1 MNKSVDERL
10 IRPGEYID
18 AMNVRLGSTEGSE
31 IGAVENSKGNTR
43 LTDID
48 FDGQS
53 LSGQNPTCIGAYA
66 DSENDTIYWFVTSDI
81 GDLILSYDV
90 RNNNLT
96 KHIESYTVLN
106 FSDKHLI
113 TGVDK
118 IEDLLYFTD
127 NLNPPR
133 KINVSRDY
141 KFPENGVD
149 KITDEEINLIV
160 KPPSEAPSASLRNSP
175 GEENYLETRFVSF
188 AYRYRYV
195 DGEYSAL
202 SQFTDVAFEPSQFRF
217 NLADMNNEGMK
228 NIYNSVNVSFNTGPQ
243 DVVGVDV
250 CFKIPESNV
259 INVIEKIDK
268 EGLGYPNNSTQ
279 SLTFNNGKIYTT
291 LTESELLR
299 LYDNVPLTAKSLVL
313 MGNRLMFGNYIEG
326 YDISNESGAPIN
338 IDFDTEIV
346 TTNPG
351 ASDLEETF
359 SSGVYNFTTGQNS
372 ISIPQS
378 KVTFDFSGLDLK
390 AGSLLQIGFEFQ
402 HNTFAGE
409 TSGSPSVTAP
419 IDENFSFSLQR
430 DYANAFDLV
439 SSAAFQTAIGASTR
453 FGSPNVQ
460 PISSCGTSSQGFS
473 LTERF
478 VCAVD
483 SPRVDNTF
491 TWVKDEFG
499 VNTAFQGVVVTATP
513 GSNIFSLQFPAIRFK
528 DDTTTPGT
536 VYNLFEYFSVFTVSP
551 FFSSSASKKS
561 LHSNRDYEVG
571 IVYMDEYNR
580 SSTAL
585 VSSNNSV
592 YTSPSSSTA
601 INQLKVTLN
610 SLPPSWATKYKFVVK
625 RVQSDYE
632 TIYSNLSFKDP
643 NSSSVFFQLLGQNQT
658 KVKSGDELI
667 VKRDLAGTI
676 SRVVETQVLSLEA
689 KSKDFLDNETSG
701 GDEVPE
707 PSGLYMEVRP
717 DDFIAS
723 RPLDEVVVIKNPSSF
738 GKGDFAVTWQPA
750 FDESQDLQPADP
762 YYNAYA
768 IPAGSTVEF
777 RLKFYRD
784 SGFQKRCG
792 SVYYDYGLGGDEP
805 KIFTASADYDSLYQ
819 FVIGENINFE
829 GGVKGGND
837 DDDPQNQSITFYPT
851 LATDLTTAG
860 GFEISESKTGGR
872 NHQLQFVQ
880 PQNPGFITP
889 ITPGRMYLV
898 GMCGIKHCPFQE
910 SSKIKMEIIVTLAQ
924 SLCVFET
931 KPLDADVDIYYE
943 GSENY
948 NITGGFHMSG
958 SQSGDQ
964 NQTASQP
971 AIMTLSF
978 FDCFSFG
985 NGVESYK
992 VLDNQTG
999 AKFYLGERVTSV
1011 SEQDYKR
1018 AHRFAGLTY
1027 SGIFRNE
1034 TNVNRLN
1041 EFNLGLA
1048 NFKDL
1053 EKNYGSIQ
1061 KLAPRETDLL
1071 VLQEDRVSYV
1081 LAGKNLLSDAA
1092 AGGAITSVPEVL
1104 GTQIARLE
1112 EYGISQNPESF
1123 ASFGYDKYFTDTSRG
1138 AVIQLRGSDYSNE
1151 KLEVI
1156 SQAGMRSYFRDKFQ
1170 QGFETQKLGGYDPYM
1185 NEYVLGSNDQPIPI
1199 PIPESGCGTPI
1210 IIKDSD
1216 IRPYSFIVNFGE
1228 VIGDATI
1235 DYTSTV
1241 DLSLDIIYNGST
1253 TTYSLLAGTS
1263 SVIFSKDFAYP
1274 TTAEFRVTPS
1284 QRGDYTIT
1292 PNCVDAAEL
1301 TVIQVAITSPEDE
1314 DKYIHNQYQ
1323 WELAPNPASPL
1334 SSTQIEFGG
1343 LPAPVV
1349 SQYQSGTGKESV
1361 GLIPADG
1368 STITIISNKLSNDDF
1383 VFDEN
1388 YHNFRYLVSNTL
1400 YQNTSADITS
1410 LLVDPNLTVAT
1421 PTSNPST
1428 GKYQA
1433 SFTYNNPSDHAYL
1446 YLVWDYRNVNAIELC
1461 TSTISANDV
1470 CCECTSKAT
1479 FYIDAP
1485 FLSQASSVYTNP
1497 SLTQFAPDQF
1507 YSDGTISRYQS
1518 NGILQ
1523 DEEPCITC
1531 VVDCGTLASATQV
1544 AGTYIGDISLTTLK
1558 QPVVIYFRPA
1568 NTPLGVRAGFSN
1580 STLQNQFTYNNNS
1593 GDPVGINSNSGEPTY
1608 IGTPFITPETTSNL
1622 PTFKLNSSG
1631 SYINP
1636 GFPLSTVTVDPANID
1651 LKGGDPT
1658 IYTMVLPWTGST
1670 NVAVD
1675 CFGVDDGEFN
1685 WIVNCPAPL
1694 PSFDCSAA
1702 QLNNNCTPNN
1712 TENTF
1717 FFARNATWNGS
1728 SFVEDTNNKPIVG
1741 NYVFED
1747 YLATTK
1753 LNDTLTAQFYI
1764 LSDTTYIKVKRGIVI
1779 EVGDCF
1785 LPTVPCSSTPA
1796 PTSSIQGESY
1806 SEMNFEGGSNPGDT
1820 GAMIVYFNPRG
1831 IPDGVRVLY
1840 DGAYYNKMAFI
1851 GDLVPAQGS
1860 TDSSFT
1866 IVGDPTDSLPNPPF
1880 PNGPTTSF
1888 ALPFYSYDP
1897 STQAWIPSGS
1907 TKTAT
1912 LSAGD
1917 DARTANTNFE
1927 WGTIVV
1933 PKPNQFPSTVLVESI
1948 GISTGTVFDIATFCP
1963 VALPSFSSTPVQS
1976 DGSCNPL
1983 TETFYFAR
1991 NADQP
1996 GTGQISVRTNTVPE
2010 QSNWVFTDEN
2020 GENLLPDGYYT
2031 IDSAGGTNPDSYI
2044 YVLGG
2049 IVQSVTSPCITPP
2062 THYAITLEFD
2072 STAIDLTCGTPQ
2084 SDTFYIANGTT
2095 FANATALFT
2104 DIGAT
2109 NPAADAFYKE
2119 AAGTF
2124 YREQSSGV
2132 LFPQQSLPNC
2142 YIPVSVVYDSD
2153 SSVDV
2158 CCLSLTPNTKYV
2170 SALEGGFYS
2179 ATVLYDN
2186 TSLTTPSADGF
2197 YLPVGQI
2204 QYREQSSSALQT
2216 AATCLSCAVSL
2227 TLDYSSVSAQ
2237 EVCCDPQQTRNVF
2250 MARVDGNTFADATD
2264 IYTDDTLTT
2273 KAAAGFYKENLQ
2285 TTYREQTSGGVLQSA
2300 TACPS
2305 CVTAITLEYSSVD
2318 ATDLCCNTKPTATY
2332 YIDGSSF
2339 DTTTN
2344 LYSDTNLT
2352 PAADGFYQVPT
2363 SGTYRE
2369 QSSSTLG
2376 VVTTCPVCADS
2387 VNLFFDASDEYTLC
2401 CGSPALDTYYLP
2413 AGTNF
2418 DTTPLANT
2426 LYSDTSQTLATPGL
2440 YKSSN
2445 GQYRELDAQGVL
2457 GSLEPCPTCPPAA
2470 PCSTSSLDI
2479 PVGRTGYYNV
2489 DVNVGS
2495 DVGAIQIFFDPVGVP
2510 DGVRVIY
2517 NGQVYNT
2524 VVDPRISRFVTLD
2537 GVSYQVNGGVWS
2549 DPSGGFI
2556 ICGRGDQ
2563 GAGSTNCGAEYVD
2576 YAVNDP
2582 VQEYNY
2588 FNGFQNNTWLQG
2600 NPSRISYTYNINNI
2614 PGGDNGGLSSP
2625 GALWTTRG
2633 ARYWLFGT
2641 STWNSI
2647 VIPKTSP
2654 FVQTIQIQVLGGC
2667 RTSQTLWDAFGLCPA
2682 ALPSFQASVRQT
2694 SSVCAAATETYYFT
2708 PLPPFRVGMTAVN
2721 EYLRGNDLPDFPITY
2736 MQNSTSEYG
2745 FRQVFKDPNGVTPMD
2760 DGWYASGTGKTI
2772 QVENGIVIAYIDCT

>member
-43 LTDID
+43 LTDIN

-90 RNNNLT
+90 RNNNL
-96 KHIESYTVLN
+96 SYHVLSVSVLN

-133 KINVSRDY
+133 KINVNRTY
-141 KFPENGVD
+141 PKPVNGVD
-149 KITDEEINLIV
+149 QITDEDINLIV
-160 KPPSEAPSASLRNSP
+160 KPPSEAPSVSLRNTP

-188 AYRYRYV
+188 AYRYRYL
-195 DGEYSAL
+195 DGEYSAM

-217 NLADMNNEGMK
+217 NYADMNNSGMQ
-228 NIYNSVNVSFNTGPQ
+228 NTYNSVQVSFNTGGKN
-243 DVVGVDV
+243 VVGVDI
-250 CFKIPESNV
+250 CFKLPESNV

-268 EGLGYPNNSTQ
+268 ANFGYSNNSTE
-279 SLTFNNGKIYTT
+279 SLTFTNGKIYTT

-299 LYDNVPLTAKSLVL
+299 LYDNVPLTAQSLVL
-313 MGNRLMFGNYIEG
+313 MGNRLMFGNYTEG
-326 YDISNESGAPIN
+326 YDITTESGAPIN

-346 TTNPG
+346 TTNP
-351 ASDLEETF
+351 AINDLDV
-359 SSGVYNFTTGQNS
+359 SSANGTYNFTTGQNN
-372 ISIPQS
+372 ISIPQGLN
-378 KVTFDFSGLDLK
+378 TFDLTGLDLK
-390 AGSLLQIGFEFQ
+390 KGSSLSFTIDFQ
-402 HNTFAGE
+402 HSTFAGE
-409 TSGSPSVTAP
+409 TSGDPAPTAS
-419 IDENFSFSLQR
+419 IDENFIFQLDQ
-430 DYANAFDLV
+430 DYSNAFDLV
-439 SSAAFQTAIGASTR
+439 NSDSFRTAIGAYNQ
-453 FGSPNVQ
+453 FASPSDQ
-460 PISSCGTSSQGFS
+460 PYQPVTDCGTSSQGFS

-478 VCAVD
+478 ICDVE
-483 SPRVDNTF
+483 SPRTDDNF
-491 TWVKDEFG
+491 TWVKEEFG
-499 VNTAFQGVVVTATP
+499 VNTTFQGVIIDSQP
-513 GSNIFSLQFPAIRFK
+513 GSNTFSLQFPAIRFK
-528 DDTTTPGT
+528 DDTTLPGT
-536 VYNLFEYFSVFTVSP
+536 TYYLYEYFSSFIAYAS
-551 FFSSSASKKS
+551 FSLESSKKS

-592 YTSPSSSTA
+592 YTDPETSTE

-632 TIYSNLSFKDP
+632 TIYSNLAFKDKDT
-643 NSSSVFFQLLGQNQT
+643 NSVFFQLLGQNQT
-658 KVKSGDELI
+658 KLKSGDELI
-667 VKRDLAGTI
+667 VKADINGPLTRL
-676 SRVVETQVLSLEA
+676 VETQVLSLQTKVKNFIENP
-689 KSKDFLDNETSG
+689 DPITS
-701 GDEVPE
+701 DDPVE

-717 DDFIAS
+717 NGYTTNL
-723 RPLDEVVVIKNPSSF
+723 PTDEDPIIDNGQRSQ
-738 GKGDFAVTWQPA
+738 GGNYAAERYPA
-750 FDESQDLQPADP
+750 FDVNAELTNTDP
-762 YYNAYA
+762 EYGAYA

-777 RLKFYRD
+777 RVLF
-784 SGFQKRCG
+784 KRGRRGRNCG
-792 SVYYDYGLGGDEP
+792 SVQYAYGDIAGDSP
-805 KIFTASADYDSLYQ
+805 KVFQASADYSNLHQ
-819 FVIGENINFE
+819 FVIGENITF
-829 GGVKGGND
+829 KGGIFSGSD
-837 DDDPQNQSITFYPT
+837 DSGSFGDNQQIIFYPE
-851 LATDLTTAG
+851 LAT
-860 GFEISESKTGGR
+860 GFNVADGYQIQRGR
-872 NHQLQFVQ
+872 NGKHQIQFVQ
-880 PQNPGFITP
+880 PSGPPPYDFSDIQQD
-889 ITPGRMYLV
+889 RMY
-898 GMCGIKHCPFQE
+898 MICMAGIPCCSFNYCPDTTVQV
-910 SSKIKMEIIVTLAQ
+910 IVTKAQ
-924 SLCVFET
+924 QLCIFET
-931 KPLDADVDIYYE
+931 KPLDADVDLYYE

-948 NITGGFHMSG
+948 DISGGFHMSG
-958 SQSGDQ
+958 NKDGDQ
-964 NQTASQP
+964 NQTATQP

-992 VLDNQTG
+992 ALDNQTG

-1018 AHRFAGLTY
+1018 AHRFAGITY

-1071 VLQEDRVSYV
+1071 VLQEDRISYV

-1138 AVIQLRGSDYSNE
+1138 AVIKLTGSDYSNE

-1185 NEYVLGSNDQPIPI
+1185 NEYVLGSNTQPIPV
-1199 PIPESGCGTPI
+1199 PIPTSDCGTSVV
-1210 IIKDSD
+1210 IKDSATT
-1216 IRPYSFIVNFGE
+1216 PYSFIVDFGE
-1228 VIGDATI
+1228 VVGDASI
-1235 DYTSTV
+1235 DYTTTV
-1241 DLSLDIIYNGST
+1241 DLSLDIIYDGNT
-1253 TTYSLLAGTS
+1253 TTYSLPAGTS
-1263 SVIFSKDFAYP
+1263 SITFNKPSQFP

-1284 QRGDYTIT
+1284 SRGDYTIT
-1292 PNCVDAAEL
+1292 PNCVSTTTL
-1301 TVIQVAITSPEDE
+1301 TVVQIALTSSEDE
-1314 DKYIHNQYQ
+1314 NKYIHNQYQ
-1323 WELAPNPASPL
+1323 WQLSPNPASPL
-1334 SSTQIEFGG
+1334 ASEQVEFAG
-1343 LPAPVV
+1343 PPSPIV
-1349 SQYQSGTGKESV
+1349 SQYKTATGSESV

-1368 STITIISNKLSNDDF
+1368 ATITMISNKLSTDDF
-1383 VFDEN
+1383 VFDDSSDE
-1388 YHNFRYLVSNTL
+1388 FKYLVSNTL
-1400 YQNTSADITS
+1400 YSNTSADIIS
-1410 LLVDPNLTVAT
+1410 LIGDPNLTVAT
-1421 PTSNPST
+1421 PISNPST

-1446 YLVWDYRNVNAIELC
+1446 YLVWDYRVSYPVELC
-1461 TSTISANDV
+1461 TSTVSSEDV
-1470 CCECTSKAT
+1470 CCQCSSRST
-1479 FYIDAP
+1479 FYLDAP
-1485 FLSQASSVYTNP
+1485 TLVEASSVYTDAD
-1497 SLTQFAPDQF
+1497 LTQCAPDQY
-1507 YSDGTISRYQS
+1507 YSDGSISRQQTS
-1518 NGILQ
+1518 CQLQ
-1523 DEEPCITC
+1523 AAEACPTC
-1531 VVDCGTLASATQV
+1531 VVDCDTLASATQV
-1544 AGTYIGDISLTTLK
+1544 DGTYLGNVQLNGFK
-1558 QPVVIYFRPA
+1558 APVVIYFRPA
-1568 NTPLGVRAGFSN
+1568 NTPLGVVAGYTG
-1580 STLQNQFTYNNNS
+1580 STLDNQLTYNNNS
-1593 GDPVGINSNSGEPTY
+1593 GDPVGINNNAGEPTY
-1608 IGTPFITPETTSNL
+1608 IGTSFITPTTTPDL
-1622 PTFKLNSSG
+1622 PIYRLNSG
-1631 SYINP
+1631 GGYINP
-1636 GFPLSTVTVDPANID
+1636 GFPNTQVTINSANLD
-1651 LKGGDPT
+1651 QQGGDPT
-1658 IYTMVLPWTGST
+1658 IYTMVLPWTGS
-1670 NVAVD
+1670 NEIDVN
-1675 CFGVDDGEFN
+1675 CYGVDNGEFN
-1685 WIVNCPAPL
+1685 WIANCPEDL
-1694 PSFDCSAA
+1694 PSFTCSAS
-1702 QLNNNCTPNN
+1702 QTNNNCTPDTN
-1712 TENTF
+1712 ENTF

-1728 SFVEDTNNKPIVG
+1728 AFVKDTNAKPIVG

-1747 YLATTK
+1747 FTAITK
-1753 LNDTLTAQFYI
+1753 VNDTATPEFYI
-1764 LSDTTYIKVKRGIVI
+1764 LADTTYIKVKHGIVI
-1779 EVGDCF
+1779 EVGACF
-1785 LPTVPCSSTPA
+1785 LPTIPCSSTPS
-1796 PTSSIQGESY
+1796 PTASITGQSY

-1831 IPDGVRVLY
+1831 IPDGVRVLF
-1840 DGAYYNKMAFI
+1840 DGVYYNKMAFI
-1851 GDLVPAQGS
+1851 GDVVPAQGS
-1860 TDSSFT
+1860 TGSSFT
-1866 IVGDPTDSLPNPPF
+1866 IVGDPTDPLPNPPF
-1880 PNGPTTSF
+1880 PGGPTTDI
-1888 ALPFYSYDP
+1888 ALPFYAYNP
-1897 STQAWIPSGS
+1897 TTQQWDGPTG

-1912 LSAGD
+1912 LAAGD

-1933 PKPNQFPSTVLVESI
+1933 PKPNQLPSTVLVESI
-1948 GISTGTVFDIATFCP
+1948 GLSSGTVFDIATFCP

-1996 GTGQISVRTNTVPE
+1996 LTGQISVRTNIVPE

-2044 YVLGG
+2044 QVIDG

-2084 SDTFYIANGTT
+2084 SGTFYIANGTT
-2095 FANATALFT
+2095 FANAPALFT

-2109 NPAADAFYKE
+2109 NPAPDAFYKE

-2132 LFPQQSLPNC
+2132 LGSQQSLPNC
-2142 YIPVSVVYDSD
+2142 YIGVSVVYDSD

-2158 CCLSLTPNTKYV
+2158 CCLTLTPTTKYV

-2204 QYREQSSSALQT
+2204 QYREQSSSTLQT

-2227 TLDYSSVSAQ
+2227 NLDYSSVSAQ
-2237 EVCCDPQQTRNVF
+2237 EVCCDPQQTSNVF
-2250 MARVDGNTFADATD
+2250 MARVDGNTFADATN

-2273 KAAAGFYKENLQ
+2273 KAAAGFYKVSLQ

-2300 TACPS
+2300 TACPT

-2344 LYSDTNLT
+2344 LYSDTGLT

-2376 VVTTCPVCADS
+2376 VVTTCPVCVNS
-2387 VNLFFDASDEYTLC
+2387 VELAFDASDEYVLC
-2401 CGSPALDTYYLP
+2401 CGSPSSDTYYLP
-2413 AGTNF
+2413 LGTNF
-2418 DTTPLANT
+2418 DTAPLSNT
-2426 LYSDTSQTLATPGL
+2426 LYSDASQTLAAPGI
-2440 YKSSN
+2440 YKGVN

-2457 GSLEPCPTCPPAA
+2457 GALTSCPTCPPSQA
-2470 PCSTSSLDI
+2470 CSSSDLGI
-2479 PVGRTGYYNV
+2479 PNGSKGYYNV
-2489 DVNVGS
+2489 NLNMGS
-2495 DVGAIQIFFDPVGVP
+2495 DTGAVIIYFNPRGYI
-2510 DGVRVIY
+2510 DGARSIY
-2517 NGQVYNT
+2517 NGQIYNT
-2524 VVDPRISRFVTLD
+2524 FVDTRGERTNFYNGID
-2537 GVSYQVNGGVWS
+2537 YDVNGGVWS
-2549 DPSGGFI
+2549 DPSGGFVFA
-2556 ICGRGDQ
+2556 GDPTANLSCATEVRNHCLNQ
-2563 GAGSTNCGAEYVD
+2563 ATVPYT
-2576 YAVNDP
+2576 
-2582 VQEYNY
+2582 Y
-2588 FNGFQNNTWLQG
+2588 FDGYTGNSWNNTGTSQ
-2600 NPSRISYTYNINNI
+2600 SYTYNASNAPGPGTTFFTPGGRYWRFGSYINNM
-2614 PGGDNGGLSSP
+2614 L
-2625 GALWTTRG
+2625 
-2633 ARYWLFGT
+2633 
-2641 STWNSI
+2641 
-2647 VIPKTSP
+2647 VVPKTSA
-2654 FVQTIQIQVLGGC
+2654 FIQNIQLQVLGPC
-2667 RTSQTLWDAFGLCPA
+2667 ASTAWEATAFCPA
-2682 ALPSFQASVRQT
+2682 ALPSFQASVKQT
-2694 SSVCAAATETYYFT
+2694 SASCAAATETYYFT
-2708 PLPPFRVGMTAVN
+2708 PLPEFSSVN
-2721 EYLRGNDLPDFPITY
+2721 GIVDEMGNGGPSYGSDLPSFPIFYDTP
-2736 MQNSTSEYG
+2736 NSNAGGRYG
-2745 FRQVFKDPNGVTPMD
+2745 YRAVFKDPNGVTPMD
-2760 DGWYASGTGKTI
+2760 DGWYASGSGTTI
-2772 QVENGIVIAYIDCT
+2772 QVENGIVIANTSCN